1 MARKLRKS
9 KGTWA
14 THEHEI
20 FEGAGKMFRTAQS
33 GETSQFS
40 NQYSY
45 NGLKFLKFPFRRFL
59 FPKKNL
65 NQDNIHDVK

>member
-1 MARKLRKS
+1 MARKMRKS

-33 GETSQFS
+33 GETAQFS

-45 NGLKFLKFPFRRFL
+45 NGLKFFKIPFSQI
-59 FPKKNL
+59 PMPQKKM
-65 NQDNIHDVK
+65 KSR